1 MDYYKNTKE
10 WRMKYESDIAKY
22 IETEMKQTRKE
33 YIEILLRNKLLA
45 PFQISEIFDLPLH
58 DVEKIAQ
65 SL

>member
-45 PFQISEIFDLPLH
+45 PITDLREFQS
-58 DVEKIAQ
+58 
-65 SL
+65 SLT